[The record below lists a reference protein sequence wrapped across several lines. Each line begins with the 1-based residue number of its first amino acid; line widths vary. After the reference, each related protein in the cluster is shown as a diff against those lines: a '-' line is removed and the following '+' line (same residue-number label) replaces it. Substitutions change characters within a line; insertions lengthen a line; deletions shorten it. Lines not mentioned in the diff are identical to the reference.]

1 MQEIIIGCLL
11 AFIFFQ
17 DFFNRKERQKMTE
30 AFIAKNLQEIQ
41 DLEAVRKIKPTK
53 QKEEVPEVTLD
64 MSDDKMFDQYIK
76 QINSLKPDD
85 QN

>member
-1 MQEIIIGCLL
+1 MQEIIVGCLL

-17 DFFNRKERQKMTE
+17 DFFNRRERQKLTE

-53 QKEEVPEVTLD
+53 QREDVPQVTLD
-64 MSDDKMFDQYIK
+64 MTDDRMFDQYIK
-76 QINSLKPDD
+76 QINSLKPED

>member
-1 MQEIIIGCLL
+1 MEIIVGCLL

-17 DFFNRKERQKMTE
+17 DFFNRRERQKLVE

-53 QKEEVPEVTLD
+53 QKEEVPEITLD
-64 MSDDKMFDQYIK
+64 MSDDKMFDQYIQ
-76 QINSLKPDD
+76 QINNLKPED